1 MEHLVRRMPTMVLLQ
16 QSSRG
21 EPMDFI
27 VSGNNLNVP
36 TAYWFAT
43 NSTVVVPEL
52 PEEPNKPVLPN
63 TVSASVTYHKTLC
76 LLKKQ
81 LRKPKPQVPTTP
93 TEPTPGK
100 PVTPTSVP
108 VKEEAPAL
116 PATGENQQQLLQQ
129 QVQLW

>member
-1 MEHLVRRMPTMVLLQ
+1 
-16 QSSRG
+16 
-21 EPMDFI
+21 MDFI

-63 TVSASVTYHKTLC
+63 TVSASVTYHKTLY

-81 LRKPKPQVPTTP
+81 LR
-93 TEPTPGK
+93 
-100 PVTPTSVP
+100 
-108 VKEEAPAL
+108 
-116 PATGENQQQLLQQ
+116 NQNLKYQQLQQ
-129 QVQLW
+129 NLHQVNL